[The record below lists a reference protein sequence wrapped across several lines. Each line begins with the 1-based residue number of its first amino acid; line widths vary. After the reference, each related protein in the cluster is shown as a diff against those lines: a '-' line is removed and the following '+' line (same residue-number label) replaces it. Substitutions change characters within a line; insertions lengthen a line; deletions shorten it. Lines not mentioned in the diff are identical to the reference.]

1 MDATGAPAEGF
12 ERPPM
17 SADPILTTV
26 ALVEDEPEMRE
37 RLARAIS
44 GTPSLRLIHTAGT
57 ATAMKEWLAD
67 NRPDVLL
74 VDLGLPDQSGI
85 TVIEYCREA
94 SPVTEIMVVTMFG
107 DEGHMISAFE
117 AGARGYLLKDGTE
130 EDLAR
135 HVQSLRAGGSPMSPL
150 IARQLLQRIS
160 PDRAS
165 ATTNATPPARP
176 RGDLTEKLSPREHEI
191 ISLVARGYTYPEM
204 ARLTSVSLSTIHTHV
219 KSIYSK
225 LAVHSKTEAV
235 FEARQMGLLDS

>member
-1 MDATGAPAEGF
+1 MSDA
-12 ERPPM
+12 
-17 SADPILTTV
+17 SNSITV
-26 ALVEDEPEMRE
+26 ALVEDEPDMRE
-37 RLARAIS
+37 RLSRVVAA
-44 GTPSLRLIHTAGT
+44 TPLLQLVHVAWTAAG
-57 ATAMKEWLAD
+57 MKGWLQN

-85 TVIEYCREA
+85 SVIEFCRTV
-94 SPVTEIMVVTMFG
+94 SPVTEIMVVSMFG
-107 DEGHMISAFE
+107 DESHMISAFE

-160 PDRAS
+160 PDRPSTGAS
-165 ATTNATPPARP
+165 AARP
-176 RGDLTEKLSPREHEI
+176 DADLVERLSPREHQI
-191 ISLVARGYTYPEM
+191 LSLVARGYTYPEM
-204 ARLTSVSLSTIHTHV
+204 ARLTSVSLSTIHSHV

-235 FEARQMGLLDS
+235 FEARQLGLLDR